1 MNNLKTAKM
10 DDHNL
15 LLALAG
21 IISAFGVKEIW
32 GIIKQKIDIGAKKD
46 EREESLYTKQI
57 EILTNKITQL
67 ETKIELL
74 IEENIQLRVKV
85 VKMEARLIN
94 SAKKKVNKKIKY
106 WETKETP
113 DWFQEKIR
121 KNVWSSLE
129 MDFTSKYDIVCIYI
143 YACVYVCMVKNNF
156 DVENMQ
162 GFSFP
167 NFQKIYPP
175 I

>member
-1 MNNLKTAKM
+1 MNNLKSVRM

-85 VKMEARLIN
+85 VKMEARLIT
-94 SAKKKVNKKIKY
+94 SAKKKVNRKK
-106 WETKETP
+106 
-113 DWFQEKIR
+113 DEKG
-121 KNVWSSLE
+121 K
-129 MDFTSKYDIVCIYI
+129 
-143 YACVYVCMVKNNF
+143 
-156 DVENMQ
+156 
-162 GFSFP
+162 
-167 NFQKIYPP
+167 
-175 I
+175 

>member
-1 MNNLKTAKM
+1 ME
-10 DDHNL
+10 DHSIL
-15 LLALAG
+15 MVVSTLIGALG
-21 IISAFGVKEIW
+21 IKEIW

-94 SAKKKVNKKIKY
+94 SAKKKVNKKR
-106 WETKETP
+106 
-113 DWFQEKIR
+113 DEK
-121 KNVWSSLE
+121 S
-129 MDFTSKYDIVCIYI
+129 
-143 YACVYVCMVKNNF
+143 
-156 DVENMQ
+156 
-162 GFSFP
+162 
-167 NFQKIYPP
+167 
-175 I
+175 

>member
-1 MNNLKTAKM
+1 MDKVNNLKM

-21 IISAFGVKEIW
+21 IISAFGIKEIW
-32 GIIKQKIDIGAKKD
+32 AIVKQKIDIGAKKD

-94 SAKKKVNKKIKY
+94 SAKKKVNKK
-106 WETKETP
+106 
-113 DWFQEKIR
+113 
-121 KNVWSSLE
+121 
-129 MDFTSKYDIVCIYI
+129 
-143 YACVYVCMVKNNF
+143 NNAR
-156 DVENMQ
+156 N
-162 GFSFP
+162 
-167 NFQKIYPP
+167 
-175 I
+175 